1 MRFVLL
7 MLLDLLPLLSAA
19 APRQEAVPL
28 RPGMVIS
35 SSVKIARRGYLLPS
49 GDETGKSGAVIVR
62 GSDLTVDFNGAELRG
77 TSSNTA
83 PNERKGTGL
92 LIEGRN
98 ITLKNLRV
106 QGYKI
111 GLFARH
117 CVNLRLLGG
126 DASFNWKQR
135 LGSTREREDESD
147 WQSYH
152 HNENDEWLRYGAALY
167 LRDCDRF
174 EVKGVTVQG
183 GQCGLMLVNSS
194 HGKVW
199 NCDFSFLSGVGLGLY
214 RACDNQVLHNRIDFC
229 VRGFSYG
236 VYNRGQDSAG
246 ILVYEQSSRNTF
258 AYNSATHGGDGFFLW
273 AGQSTMDTGQGGCSD
288 NLVYGNDFSYAPA
301 NGIEA
306 TFSRNRFVN
315 NRAAECDYGLWGGY
329 SFDTLIQ
336 ANQFYNNR
344 IGIAIEHGQH
354 NKIEGN
360 VITGGDELI
369 SLWQNASQDPNW
381 SYPKHHD
388 TVSHDY
394 VIRGN
399 TLALPARVALRLRST
414 REVRFTD
421 NTSLLRQGQ
430 NLLET
435 ANVDGLLSEHNGAVR
450 LRRNRAADS
459 AGDDLKDL
467 AAAPFDPLPRRGALP
482 TPPLAGI
489 DAPAPFQG
497 GIDPF
502 VGRQQWR
509 GQRYI
514 YVDEWGP
521 YDFRFPRLEPRPRD
535 AAASNNTIVFD
546 LLGQAGK
553 WRVKSVEGVALSA
566 SSGTVPG
573 TLSAVP
579 IPSKGTDIR
588 IDLEYVGAEVRDYR
602 GIVTPK
608 GQTVPFGFH
617 TFVAP
622 VMWNVRFFVT
632 TPETD
637 PRDHPDAFRALTQG
651 RPAAQ
656 LTTGSLHFAGMGA
669 FAPGVPANHFAT
681 MADGEINLPAGRYIL
696 EIVSDDGCRVEVDG
710 KRVID
715 AWHYQVPTHY
725 TAELVFAADGTHK
738 IHVEHFQ
745 IDGYAT
751 LQLDI
756 KPRP

>member
-489 DAPAPFQG
+489 DAPRPFREASTPLWDGSSG
-497 GIDPF
+497 GDSGTSTWTSGGRTTSASLAWSPDPGTQRLPTIRLSLTCL
-502 VGRQQWR
+502 GRR
-509 GQRYI
+509 GN
-514 YVDEWGP
+514 G
-521 YDFRFPRLEPRPRD
+521 
-535 AAASNNTIVFD
+535 ASNPLRAWPSRRLQAQCPAHSALCPFPAKAPTFGSTWSMSGRRCATIGGSSRRKARRFRSD
-546 LLGQAGK
+546 STRLSRPSCGM
-553 WRVKSVEGVALSA
+553 SA
-566 SSGTVPG
+566 S
-573 TLSAVP
+573 LSRHLKP
-579 IPSKGTDIR
+579 T
-588 IDLEYVGAEVRDYR
+588 R
-602 GIVTPK
+602 G
-608 GQTVPFGFH
+608 
-617 TFVAP
+617 
-622 VMWNVRFFVT
+622 T
-632 TPETD
+632 TP
-637 PRDHPDAFRALTQG
+637 
-651 RPAAQ
+651 
-656 LTTGSLHFAGMGA
+656 
-669 FAPGVPANHFAT
+669 
-681 MADGEINLPAGRYIL
+681 
-696 EIVSDDGCRVEVDG
+696 
-710 KRVID
+710 
-715 AWHYQVPTHY
+715 
-725 TAELVFAADGTHK
+725 
-738 IHVEHFQ
+738 
-745 IDGYAT
+745 T
-751 LQLDI
+751 LFE
-756 KPRP
+756 R